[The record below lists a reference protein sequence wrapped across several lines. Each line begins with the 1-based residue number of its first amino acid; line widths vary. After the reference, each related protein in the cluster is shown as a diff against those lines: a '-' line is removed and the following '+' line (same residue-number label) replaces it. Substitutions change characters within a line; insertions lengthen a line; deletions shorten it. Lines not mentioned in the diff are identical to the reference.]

1 MDFVLAD
8 LIARKSYP
16 KALELLQAQLARRPN
31 DARVRLKLADVLILV
46 GRGREA
52 VGILMSLA
60 DAEAADGFAAK
71 AIAILKRI
79 EKIEPGRRDVE
90 ARLAHLIQEKVRLSP
105 GPTASA
111 TPAAASPPEFGLEEF
126 DPSADPLASAAPEQ
140 QLEIIPEPEILPE
153 PEIIPDPPAAPEASA
168 VAVADSDLE
177 DMAYL
182 SEAEAKAAAP
192 VVSTPLFEGFS
203 EEELVAVIRGL
214 RLLTF
219 EPGDI
224 LVTEGAAGASLFI
237 LTTGR
242 VKAFVKN
249 ARGES
254 VKVYEL
260 AEGSFFG
267 EISILTGRPR
277 TATLTAAAPC
287 EVLELDKAT
296 LDTITQ
302 THPHVLE
309 VLKRFHEARAQDTVE
324 AIIRNRP

>member
-1 MDFVLAD
+1 MDSDVAD
-8 LIARKSYP
+8 LIARRSYP
-16 KALELLQAQLARRPN
+16 KAVALLQAQLARRPQ
-31 DARVRLKLADVLILV
+31 DARLRLKLADVLILA
-46 GRGREA
+46 GRGQEA

-71 AIAILKRI
+71 AIAVLKRI

-90 ARLAHLIQEKVRLSP
+90 ERLAHLIQEKVRLMP
-105 GPTASA
+105 GPGG
-111 TPAAASPPEFGLEEF
+111 AAAAAPASQPELGLEEF
-126 DPSADPLASAAPEQ
+126 DPSADPLASAAVE
-140 QLEIIPEPEILPE
+140 PEPEILPE
-153 PEIIPDPPAAPEASA
+153 PDIIPDPPDTPAPTAS
-168 VAVADSDLE
+168 DSDLE

-182 SEAEAKAAAP
+182 SEAQARAAAP
-192 VVSTPLFEGFS
+192 VVSTPLFEGFT
-203 EEELVAVIRGL
+203 EDELVAVIRGL
-214 RLLTF
+214 KLLTF
-219 EPGDI
+219 EAGDI

-237 LTTGR
+237 LTTGT

-254 VKVYEL
+254 VKVHEL

-277 TATLTAAAPC
+277 TATLTAATSC

-296 LDTITQ
+296 LDGITRS
-302 THPHVLE
+302 HPHVLE

>member
-1 MDFVLAD
+1 MDSGLAD

-31 DARVRLKLADVLILV
+31 DSRLRLKLADVLILA

-52 VGILMSLA
+52 VGILMGLA

-90 ARLAHLIQEKVRLSP
+90 ERLAHLIQEKVRLSP

-111 TPAAASPPEFGLEEF
+111 TPAASPPEFGLEEF
-126 DPSADPLASAAPEQ
+126 DPSADPLASAAPEPP
-140 QLEIIPEPEILPE
+140 LEIIPEPEILPT
-153 PEIIPDPPAAPEASA
+153 
-168 VAVADSDLE
+168 ADSDLE

-224 LVTEGAAGASLFI
+224 LVTEGAPGASLFI

-254 VKVYEL
+254 VKVHEL

-296 LDTITQ
+296 LDAITQ

>member
-1 MDFVLAD
+1 VGSDVAD
-8 LIARKSYP
+8 LIARRSYP
-16 KALELLQAQLARRPN
+16 KALALLQAQLARRPQ
-31 DARVRLKLADVLILV
+31 DARLRLKLADVLILA
-46 GRGREA
+46 GQGKEA

-71 AIAILKRI
+71 AIAVLKRI

-90 ARLAHLIQEKVRLSP
+90 ERLAHLIQEKVRLAP
-105 GPTASA
+105 GPGASA
-111 TPAAASPPEFGLEEF
+111 APAPASQPELGLEEF
-126 DPSADPLASAAPEQ
+126 DPSADPLASASVD
-140 QLEIIPEPEILPE
+140 PE
-153 PEIIPDPPAAPEASA
+153 PEIIPDPPDAPAPTAS
-168 VAVADSDLE
+168 DSDLE

-182 SEAEAKAAAP
+182 SEAEARAAAP

-203 EEELVAVIRGL
+203 EDELVAVIRGL
-214 RLLTF
+214 KLLTF
-219 EPGDI
+219 EAGDI

-237 LTTGR
+237 LTTGT
-242 VKAFVKN
+242 VKAFVKD

-254 VKVYEL
+254 VKVHEL

-277 TATLTAAAPC
+277 TATLTAATPC

-296 LDTITQ
+296 LDGITQ
-302 THPHVLE
+302 SHPNVLE

>member
-1 MDFVLAD
+1 VDSDVGD
-8 LIARKSYP
+8 LIARRSYP
-16 KALELLQAQLARRPN
+16 KAVALLQAQLARRPQ
-31 DARVRLKLADVLILV
+31 DARLRLKLADVLILA
-46 GRGREA
+46 GRGQEA
-52 VGILMSLA
+52 AGILMSLA

-71 AIAILKRI
+71 AIAVLKRI

-90 ARLAHLIQEKVRLSP
+90 ERLAHLIQEKVRLMP
-105 GPTASA
+105 GPGRSA
-111 TPAAASPPEFGLEEF
+111 AAATASPPELGLEEF
-126 DPSADPLASAAPEQ
+126 DPSADPLASASVE
-140 QLEIIPEPEILPE
+140 PE
-153 PEIIPDPPAAPEASA
+153 PEIIPESEIIPDPPDAPAPTSS
-168 VAVADSDLE
+168 DLDLE

-182 SEAEAKAAAP
+182 SEAQARAAAP
-192 VVSTPLFEGFS
+192 VVSTPLFEGFT
-203 EEELVAVIRGL
+203 EDELVAVIRGL
-214 RLLTF
+214 KLLTF

-237 LTTGR
+237 LTTGT

-254 VKVYEL
+254 VKVHEL

-277 TATLTAAAPC
+277 TATLTAATPC

-296 LDTITQ
+296 LDGITQ
-302 THPHVLE
+302 SHPNVLE

>member
-1 MDFVLAD
+1 MDSGLAD
-8 LIARKSYP
+8 LIARRSYP
-16 KALELLQAQLARRPN
+16 QALELLQAQLARRPN
-31 DARVRLKLADVLILV
+31 DSRLRLKLADVLILA

-60 DAEAADGFAAK
+60 DAEAADGFAAR

-90 ARLAHLIQEKVRLSP
+90 ERLAHLIQEKVRLSP
-105 GPTASA
+105 GPTA
-111 TPAAASPPEFGLEEF
+111 TQAAASPPEFGLEEF
-126 DPSADPLASAAPEQ
+126 DPSADPLASAPPEPQ
-140 QLEIIPEPEILPE
+140 PEIIPEPEILPE
-153 PEIIPDPPAAPEASA
+153 PEIIPDPPTAPAPEASA
-168 VAVADSDLE
+168 VATADSDLE

-219 EPGDI
+219 EPGDV

-254 VKVYEL
+254 VKVHEL

-309 VLKRFHEARAQDTVE
+309 VLRRFHEARAQDTVE

>member
-1 MDFVLAD
+1 VDSDVSE
-8 LIARKSYP
+8 LIARRSYA
-16 KALELLQAQLARRPN
+16 KALEVLQAQLARRPQ
-31 DARVRLKLADVLILV
+31 DARVRLKLADVLILA
-46 GRGREA
+46 GRGKEA
-52 VGILMSLA
+52 VTILMGLA

-79 EKIEPGRRDVE
+79 EKIEPGRRDVDE
-90 ARLAHLIQEKVRLSP
+90 RLAHLIQEKVRLAP
-105 GPTASA
+105 G
-111 TPAAASPPEFGLEEF
+111 PAAATAAASQPELGLEEF
-126 DPSADPLASAAPEQ
+126 DPNADPLAAVPASA
-140 QLEIIPEPEILPE
+140 EPAPE
-153 PEIIPDPPAAPEASA
+153 PEIIPELEILPDPPAGPAPSA
-168 VAVADSDLE
+168 GDSDLE

-182 SEAEAKAAAP
+182 SEAQAKAAAP

-203 EEELVAVIRGL
+203 EDELVAVIRGL

-224 LVTEGAAGASLFI
+224 LVTEGAPGASLFV
-237 LTTGR
+237 LTTGT

-249 ARGES
+249 ARGDS
-254 VKVYEL
+254 VKVHEL

-267 EISILTGRPR
+267 EISILTGKPR
-277 TATLTAAAPC
+277 TATLTAATPC

-296 LDTITQ
+296 LDGITQ
-302 THPHVLE
+302 SHPNVLQ

>member
-1 MDFVLAD
+1 VDSDLAD
-8 LIARKSYP
+8 LVARRSYP
-16 KALELLQAQLARRPN
+16 KALALLQAQLARRPQ
-31 DARVRLKLADVLILV
+31 DARLRLKLADVLILA
-46 GRGREA
+46 GQGKEA

-71 AIAILKRI
+71 AIAVLKRI

-90 ARLAHLIQEKVRLSP
+90 ERLAHLIQEKVRLTP
-105 GPTASA
+105 GPGASA
-111 TPAAASPPEFGLEEF
+111 AAAPGSQPELGLEEF
-126 DPSADPLASAAPEQ
+126 DPSADPLASAPGEPEPE
-140 QLEIIPEPEILPE
+140 LIPEPEIIL
-153 PEIIPDPPAAPEASA
+153 DPLDAPAPTAS
-168 VAVADSDLE
+168 DSDLE

-182 SEAEAKAAAP
+182 SEAQARAAAP
-192 VVSTPLFEGFS
+192 VVSTPLFEGFT
-203 EEELVAVIRGL
+203 EDELVAVIRGL
-214 RLLTF
+214 KLLTF

-237 LTTGR
+237 LTTGT

-254 VKVYEL
+254 VKVHEL

-277 TATLTAAAPC
+277 TATLTAATSC
-287 EVLELDKAT
+287 EVLELDKAI
-296 LDTITQ
+296 LDGITQ
-302 THPHVLE
+302 SHPNVLE

>member
-1 MDFVLAD
+1 MDSDVGD
-8 LIARKSYP
+8 LIARRSYP
-16 KALELLQAQLARRPN
+16 KAVALLQAQLARRPQ
-31 DARVRLKLADVLILV
+31 DARLRLKLADVLILA
-46 GRGREA
+46 GRGQEA
-52 VGILMSLA
+52 AGILMSLA

-71 AIAILKRI
+71 AIAVLKRI

-90 ARLAHLIQEKVRLSP
+90 ERLAHLIQEKVRLMP
-105 GPTASA
+105 GPGRSA
-111 TPAAASPPEFGLEEF
+111 AAAPASPPELGLEEF
-126 DPSADPLASAAPEQ
+126 DPSADPLASASVE
-140 QLEIIPEPEILPE
+140 PE
-153 PEIIPDPPAAPEASA
+153 PEIIPESEIIPDPPDAPAPTSS
-168 VAVADSDLE
+168 DLDLE

-182 SEAEAKAAAP
+182 SEAQARAAAP
-192 VVSTPLFEGFS
+192 VVSTPLFEGFT
-203 EEELVAVIRGL
+203 EDELVAVIRGL
-214 RLLTF
+214 KLLTF

-237 LTTGR
+237 LTTGT

-254 VKVYEL
+254 VKVHEL

-277 TATLTAAAPC
+277 TATLTAATPC

-296 LDTITQ
+296 LDGITQ
-302 THPHVLE
+302 SHPNVLE

>member
-1 MDFVLAD
+1 L
-8 LIARKSYP
+8 P
-16 KALELLQAQLARRPN
+16 
-31 DARVRLKLADVLILV
+31 
-46 GRGREA
+46 
-52 VGILMSLA
+52 
-60 DAEAADGFAAK
+60 
-71 AIAILKRI
+71 
-79 EKIEPGRRDVE
+79 EPD
-90 ARLAHLIQEKVRLSP
+90 
-105 GPTASA
+105 
-111 TPAAASPPEFGLEEF
+111 
-126 DPSADPLASAAPEQ
+126 
-140 QLEIIPEPEILPE
+140 IIPEP
-153 PEIIPDPPAAPEASA
+153 AAPTPAPTA
-168 VAVADSDLE
+168 ADSDLE

-182 SEAEAKAAAP
+182 SDAEARAAAP
-192 VVSTPLFEGFS
+192 VVSTPLFEGFT
-203 EEELVAVIRGL
+203 EDELVAVIRGL

-224 LVTEGAAGASLFI
+224 IVTEGAPGASLFI

-254 VKVYEL
+254 VKVHEL

-267 EISILTGRPR
+267 EISILTGKPR
-277 TATLTAAAPC
+277 TATLTAAGAC

>member
-1 MDFVLAD
+1 MDSGLAD
-8 LIARKSYP
+8 LIARRSYP
-16 KALELLQAQLARRPN
+16 QALELLQAQLARRPN
-31 DARVRLKLADVLILV
+31 DSRLRLKLADVLILA

-60 DAEAADGFAAK
+60 DAEAADGFAAR

-90 ARLAHLIQEKVRLSP
+90 ERLAHLIQEKVRLSP
-105 GPTASA
+105 GPTA
-111 TPAAASPPEFGLEEF
+111 TQAAASPPEFGLEEF
-126 DPSADPLASAAPEQ
+126 DPSADPLASAAPEPQ
-140 QLEIIPEPEILPE
+140 PEIIPEPEILPE
-153 PEIIPDPPAAPEASA
+153 PEIIPDPPTAPAPEASA
-168 VAVADSDLE
+168 VATADSDLE

-219 EPGDI
+219 EPGDV

-254 VKVYEL
+254 VKVHEL

-309 VLKRFHEARAQDTVE
+309 VLRRFHEARAQDTVE

>member
-1 MDFVLAD
+1 MESALQD
-8 LIARKSYP
+8 LLARKNYP
-16 KALELLQAQLARRPN
+16 KAIELLKAQLARRPT
-31 DARVRLKLADVLILV
+31 DSRLKLKLADVLIV
-46 GRGREA
+46 AGRGKEA
-52 VGILMSLA
+52 VGTLMGLA

-71 AIAILKRI
+71 AIAVLKRI

-90 ARLAHLIQEKVRLSP
+90 ERLAHLIQEKVRLTP
-105 GPTASA
+105 GPAG
-111 TPAAASPPEFGLEEF
+111 AAAGSGRAELGLEEF
-126 DPSADPLASAAPEQ
+126 DPSADPLASHQPD
-140 QLEIIPEPEILPE
+140 PEPEPE
-153 PEIIPDPPAAPEASA
+153 PEIIPDPPAPGDAAASP
-168 VAVADSDLE
+168 ADSDLE
-177 DMAYL
+177 DMVYL
-182 SEAEAKAAAP
+182 TESEPPAAGP

-214 RLLTF
+214 KLLTF

-224 LVTEGAAGASLFI
+224 LVTEGAPGGSLFI

-254 VKVYEL
+254 IKVHEL
-260 AEGSFFG
+260 TEGSFFG
-267 EISILTGRPR
+267 EISVLTGKPR
-277 TATLTAAAPC
+277 TATLTAAGPC

-296 LDTITQ
+296 LDSITQ
-302 THPHVLE
+302 RHPHVLE

>member
-1 MDFVLAD
+1 MDSDVAD
-8 LIARKSYP
+8 LIARRSYP
-16 KALELLQAQLARRPN
+16 KALALLQAQLARRPQ
-31 DARVRLKLADVLILV
+31 DARLRLKLADVLILA
-46 GRGREA
+46 GQGKEA

-71 AIAILKRI
+71 AIAVLKRI

-90 ARLAHLIQEKVRLSP
+90 ERLAHLIQEKVRLTP
-105 GPTASA
+105 GPGASA
-111 TPAAASPPEFGLEEF
+111 AAAPASQPELGLEEF
-126 DPSADPLASAAPEQ
+126 DPSADPLASAPGE
-140 QLEIIPEPEILPE
+140 PE
-153 PEIIPDPPAAPEASA
+153 PEIIPEADIIPDSPDAPAPTAP
-168 VAVADSDLE
+168 DSDLE

-182 SEAEAKAAAP
+182 SEAQARAAAP
-192 VVSTPLFEGFS
+192 VVSTPLFEGFT
-203 EEELVAVIRGL
+203 EDELVAVIRGL
-214 RLLTF
+214 KLLTF

-237 LTTGR
+237 LTTGT

-254 VKVYEL
+254 VKVHEL

-277 TATLTAAAPC
+277 TATLTAATSC

-296 LDTITQ
+296 LDGITQ
-302 THPHVLE
+302 SHPNVLE

>member
-1 MDFVLAD
+1 VDSGLAD

-31 DARVRLKLADVLILV
+31 DSRLRLKLADVLILA

-60 DAEAADGFAAK
+60 DTEAADGFAAK

-90 ARLAHLIQEKVRLSP
+90 ERLAHLIQEKVRLSP

-111 TPAAASPPEFGLEEF
+111 TPAAASPPELGLEEF
-126 DPSADPLASAAPEQ
+126 DPSADPLASAAPEPQ
-140 QLEIIPEPEILPE
+140 PEIIPEPEILPE
-153 PEIIPDPPAAPEASA
+153 PEIIP
-168 VAVADSDLE
+168 DSDLE

-219 EPGDI
+219 EPGDV
-224 LVTEGAAGASLFI
+224 LVTEGAPGASLFI

-254 VKVYEL
+254 VKVHEL
-260 AEGSFFG
+260 GEGSFFG

>member
-1 MDFVLAD
+1 VDSGLAD

-31 DARVRLKLADVLILV
+31 DSRLRLKLADVLILA

-52 VGILMSLA
+52 VGILMGLA

-90 ARLAHLIQEKVRLSP
+90 ERLAHLIQEKVRLSP

-111 TPAAASPPEFGLEEF
+111 TPAASPPEFGLEEF
-126 DPSADPLASAAPEQ
+126 DPSADPLASAAPEPP
-140 QLEIIPEPEILPE
+140 LEIIPEPEILPT
-153 PEIIPDPPAAPEASA
+153 
-168 VAVADSDLE
+168 ADSDLE

-224 LVTEGAAGASLFI
+224 LVTEGAPGASLFI

-254 VKVYEL
+254 VKVHEL

-296 LDTITQ
+296 LDAITQ